1 MAIVV
6 TEQEFQEWKGSRVT
20 KAFMKALD
28 NDREWL
34 KEMLLT
40 GTEDDSNVRGRA
52 AAITNILR
60 MTYDELMEA
69 AKENTN
75 V

>member
-6 TEQEFQEWKGSRVT
+6 TEQEFQEWQGSRVT

-34 KEMLLT
+34 KEVLLT
-40 GTEDDSNVRGRA
+40 GTEEDASVRGRA
-52 AAITNILR
+52 AAITAILSL
-60 MTYDELMEA
+60 TYEELMNA
-69 AKENTN
+69 VKEIKD

>member
-6 TEQEFQEWKGSRVT
+6 TEQEYQEWKASRVT
-20 KAFMKALD
+20 QALFKALD

-34 KEMLLT
+34 KEMLLS
-40 GTEDDSNVRGRA
+40 GTEDDDNVRGRA

-60 MTYDELMEA
+60 MTYEDLLDA
-69 AKENTN
+69 AKENRN
-75 V
+75 E

>member
-6 TEQEFQEWKGSRVT
+6 TEQEFQEWQGSRVT

-34 KEMLLT
+34 KEVLLT
-40 GTEDDSNVRGRA
+40 GTEDDASVRGRA
-52 AAITNILR
+52 AAITAILSL
-60 MTYDELMEA
+60 TYEELMNA
-69 AKENTN
+69 VKEIKD

>member
-6 TEQEFQEWKGSRVT
+6 TEQEYQEWKASRVT
-20 KAFMKALD
+20 QALFKALD

-34 KEMLLT
+34 KEMLLS
-40 GTEDDSNVRGRA
+40 GTEDDNNVRGRA

-60 MTYDELMEA
+60 MTYEDLLDA
-69 AKENTN
+69 AKENRN
-75 V
+75 E